1 MVVHVSL
8 VWSYF
13 SSPSSCTLYILSDH
27 NFEIVTMVKGYE
39 GPGEYK
45 GVLVYR
51 DPYGK
56 KISQAQ
62 LISLVDASADCH
74 QHISWNC
81 SSTVFNAQEEGGR
94 YRLTYWTNRYEEEM
108 TYWLVIVC
116 LATFQINA

>member
-1 MVVHVSL
+1 MV
-8 VWSYF
+8 WPYF
-13 SSPSSCTLYILSDH
+13 TSSSNTSCICILSDH

-45 GVLVYR
+45 GELVYR

-56 KISQAQ
+56 KISYTQ
-62 LISLVDASADCH
+62 LSRLVDASESCH
-74 QHISWNC
+74 QYISWNC

-108 TYWLVIVC
+108 TYWLVACIDCMAKHIKCYVV
-116 LATFQINA
+116 I